1 MLVRNICFLLVVS
14 MLPAACGGG
23 GPVTGGAGEAP
34 PPTRTPL
41 PDMPFTVAAGGA
53 VRLDFDVAEPGS
65 IFASIDW
72 QDPARNLVAVVT
84 GRGCHSVNDA
94 LAGRCSEPGVV
105 AVASTCHVKP
115 RRLHVG
121 VYTPAALRLW
131 IANTGADTESGG
143 VALVHCKEAPDCG
156 ATGSCTQCL
165 VEGLTL
171 RSCAPW

>member
-1 MLVRNICFLLVVS
+1 MRPRNIRVLLLVA
-14 MLPAACGGG
+14 MLPAACGGD
-23 GPVTGGAGEAP
+23 VTGVRGETGEP
-34 PPTRTPL
+34 PPPIRTPL
-41 PDMPFTVAAGGA
+41 PDMPFTIPAGGA
-53 VRLDFDVAEPGS
+53 ARLDFEVAERGD
-65 IFASIDW
+65 ILASIEW
-72 QDPARNLVAVVT
+72 QDSAKNLVAVVT

-105 AVASTCHVKP
+105 TSASTCPVKP

-131 IANTGADTESGG
+131 IANTGATAESGG
-143 VALVHCKEAPDCG
+143 VELMHCKEAPNCG

-171 RSCAPW
+171 RSCAP